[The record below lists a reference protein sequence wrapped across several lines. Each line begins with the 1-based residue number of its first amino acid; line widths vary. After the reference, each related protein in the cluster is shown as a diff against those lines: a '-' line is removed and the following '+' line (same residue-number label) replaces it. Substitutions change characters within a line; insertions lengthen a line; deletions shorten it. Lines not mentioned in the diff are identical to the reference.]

1 MSPQMMAACFFIM
14 ALFFIEMLCF
24 TWARVQSV
32 NIGYEIT
39 AANRRHGQLI
49 ATRNELKVEL
59 TRLRSPERIARIATE
74 RLGLFFP
81 EPSQTLVL
89 P

>member
-1 MSPQMMAACFFIM
+1 V
-14 ALFFIEMLCF
+14 LFFIEMLGY

-39 AANRRHGQLI
+39 AANREYEQLI
-49 ATRNELKVEL
+49 TTRNNLKIEQA
-59 TRLRSPERIARIATE
+59 RLKSPERIARIANE
-74 RLGLFFP
+74 RLGLFSP
-81 EPSQTLVL
+81 EPSQTMEL

>member
-1 MSPQMMAACFFIM
+1 MGICFFIM
-14 ALFFIEMLCF
+14 ALIFIEMLGF

-39 AANRRHGQLI
+39 AANRRYEQLI
-49 ATRNELKVEL
+49 ATRNSLKIEQA
-59 TRLRSPERIARIATE
+59 RLKSPERITRIATE

-81 EPSQTLVL
+81 EPSQTLEL